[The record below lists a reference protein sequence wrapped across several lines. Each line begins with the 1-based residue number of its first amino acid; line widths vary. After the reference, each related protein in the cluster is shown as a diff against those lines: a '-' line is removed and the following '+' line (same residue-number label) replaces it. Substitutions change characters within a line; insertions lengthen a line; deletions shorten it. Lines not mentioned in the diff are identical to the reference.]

1 VRICIVA
8 PTFPPSIGGPAT
20 HLAWLAAALTEHGH
34 SVTVF
39 AFANPA
45 AGPLLQSTA
54 YELVYVS
61 GVRRLLRAL
70 NLLRLLFRRAAEF
83 DVIYSHGRAFESA
96 IVARL
101 GIGRR
106 HVVKITGDFAWE
118 RSFSGL
124 WTKRLLDEFE
134 EERAWRARALRL
146 VRNWYVRSFDSVLVP
161 SQYLKRIVQKWGVAS
176 ESISVVYNVVCAP
189 PESEH
194 SPRVDG
200 TETFR
205 LVTVARLV
213 PWKGL
218 HELFEVVAKQ
228 NNVGLQVIGDG
239 PELEM
244 LVRHS
249 QQLKIDE
256 RVQFMGSVG
265 HDTVFAFLREA
276 DAFVLNSLY
285 EGFAHVIPEA
295 MLAGTPVI
303 ATAVGG
309 TPELVEDGVTGL
321 LVPPASPEALA
332 AAIGRVRDDKVL
344 REELSRCAREKVER
358 ELSVEVAIQGTIET
372 LQRR

>member
-1 VRICIVA
+1 MREVQ
-8 PTFPPSIGGPAT
+8 
-20 HLAWLAAALTEHGH
+20 LTGEE
-34 SVTVF
+34 SDKVTTS
-39 AFANPA
+39 NSN
-45 AGPLLQSTA
+45 GI
-54 YELVYVS
+54 
-61 GVRRLLRAL
+61 
-70 NLLRLLFRRAAEF
+70 
-83 DVIYSHGRAFESA
+83 DYS
-96 IVARL
+96 
-101 GIGRR
+101 
-106 HVVKITGDFAWE
+106 
-118 RSFSGL
+118 
-124 WTKRLLDEFE
+124 
-134 EERAWRARALRL
+134 
-146 VRNWYVRSFDSVLVP
+146 
-161 SQYLKRIVQKWGVAS
+161 
-176 ESISVVYNVVCAP
+176 
-189 PESEH
+189 
-194 SPRVDG
+194 
-200 TETFR
+200 
-205 LVTVARLV
+205 
-213 PWKGL
+213 
-218 HELFEVVAKQ
+218 VVAKQ

-358 ELSVEVAIQGTIET
+358 ELSVEAAIQGTIET